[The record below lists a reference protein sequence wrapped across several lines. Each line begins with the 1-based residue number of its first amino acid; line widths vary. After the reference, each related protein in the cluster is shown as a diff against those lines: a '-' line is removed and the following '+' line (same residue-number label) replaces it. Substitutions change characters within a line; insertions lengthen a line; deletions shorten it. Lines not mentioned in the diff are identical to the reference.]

1 MSFQNKE
8 LFMINILTHLR
19 TIHFIFHNLQCFSSQ
34 FSKLFMHTMQA
45 ASYRTWILI
54 NWFLQCFVDFSFL
67 SFSVSLST
75 GLCQHY
81 AVLFSC
87 YCSTTRR
94 SRVPSIF
101 QIWNNLWKRE
111 FNIVNKQKTVTILTI
126 KIGGLASVVNMCV
139 FEIFNWKIDFKN
151 VSFYTVDKHATNHM
165 TVEYLFVMLWKKRGK
180 FKHVWLL

>member
-8 LFMINILTHLR
+8 LFMINILTHLK
-19 TIHFIFHNLQCFSSQ
+19 TIHFIFHNLQCFQ
-34 FSKLFMHTMQA
+34 VNFQNYLCIPCKLQV
-45 ASYRTWILI
+45 TWILI

-81 AVLFSC
+81 AALFSC

-165 TVEYLFVMLWKKRGK
+165 TVDYLFVMLWKKRGK